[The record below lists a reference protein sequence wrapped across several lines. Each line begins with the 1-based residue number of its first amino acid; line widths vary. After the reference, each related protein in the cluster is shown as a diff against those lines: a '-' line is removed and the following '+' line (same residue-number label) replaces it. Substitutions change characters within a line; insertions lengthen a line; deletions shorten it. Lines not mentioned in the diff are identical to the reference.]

1 MVDMLCYSF
10 LLFAILFSLFE
21 LKENQKIQNVIL
33 DSVTSRISS
42 KKFEEQKRKEN
53 PFKILFYMFSQ
64 TLTNINKN

>member
-10 LLFAILFSLFE
+10 LLFAILLSIFE

-42 KKFEEQKRKEN
+42 KK
-53 PFKILFYMFSQ
+53 I
-64 TLTNINKN
+64 